1 LKSKISQYRYLD
13 FEMFTSSVDS
23 FSQANDY
30 CKLNK
35 TRVSDDQIKAIFLL
49 LDVDESGELE
59 QEEVIDVLQDRQLL
73 GQSRDTKAKQEA
85 VDAFNKTS

>member
-1 LKSKISQYRYLD
+1 
-13 FEMFTSSVDS
+13 MFTSSVDS

-30 CKLNK
+30 CKLKK